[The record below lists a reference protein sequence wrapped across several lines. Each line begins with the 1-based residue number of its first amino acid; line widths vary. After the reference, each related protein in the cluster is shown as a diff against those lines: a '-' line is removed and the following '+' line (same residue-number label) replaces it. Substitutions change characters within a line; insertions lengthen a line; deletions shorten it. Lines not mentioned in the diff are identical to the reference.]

1 MSTKTQGEGDRLA
14 VNFHQTF
21 IPERSYLSSLL
32 RFAARNGEGTYQ
44 EISAETGIPVGQS
57 SGKVPALLNYSLG
70 MGLLNIEQGAKPGRK
85 RPVLTDFGRS
95 VLLNDLNL
103 SESLTQ
109 WLAHLHLCRIKGGAE
124 IWHLTFGQSSDILG
138 MQFHE
143 ADLEDYLAGIL
154 GRRNR
159 SLIGP
164 LVRTYEEPAALK
176 LAGAITRGESGLVR
190 SCAPLMRSFRYGY
203 AGFLFSQWECHF
215 PDQGQVTLTDFE
227 SRTFWSRICGWSEEQ
242 CKIVLGMLQEL
253 RVIDVDKQMR
263 DWVLTRRAKAEV
275 YWRMLYEDLA

>member
-1 MSTKTQGEGDRLA
+1 MATKVQGADDRLA

-32 RFAARNGEGTYQ
+32 RFAARNGEGTDQ

-57 SGKVPALLNYSLG
+57 SGKVPALLNYGLG
-70 MGLLNIEQGAKPGRK
+70 MGLFNIEQGSKSGRK

-95 VLLNDLNL
+95 VLLDDPNL

-138 MQFHE
+138 MTFCE
-143 ADLEDYLAGIL
+143 ADLEGYLAGIL
-154 GRRNR
+154 GKRKK

-164 LVRTYEEPAALK
+164 LVGTYEESAAFK
-176 LAGAITRGESGLVR
+176 LAGAITRAGPGLVR
-190 SCAPLMRSFRYGY
+190 TCAPLLGSFGNGY
-203 AGFLFSQWECHF
+203 AVFLLSQWECHF
-215 PDQGQVTLTDFE
+215 PDEGQVTLTDFE
-227 SRTFWSRICGWSEEQ
+227 SRTYWRRTSGWSEEQ
-242 CKIVLGMLQEL
+242 CEMILGMLQEA
-253 RVIDVDKQMR
+253 RVIDVDKQGR
-263 DWVLTRRAKAEV
+263 PWVLTRRAKSES
-275 YWRMLYEDLA
+275 YWRMLYEDLV

>member
-1 MSTKTQGEGDRLA
+1 MSTKTQGGCDRLA

-32 RFAARNGEGTYQ
+32 RFAARNGEGTDQ

-70 MGLLNIEQGAKPGRK
+70 MGLLNIEQGSKPGRK
-85 RPVLTDFGRS
+85 CPVLTDFGRS
-95 VLLNDLNL
+95 VLLDDPNL

-109 WLAHLHLCRIKGGAE
+109 WLAHLHLCRTKGGAE

-138 MQFHE
+138 MTFHE
-143 ADLEDYLAGIL
+143 ADLEEYLAGIL
-154 GRRNR
+154 GKKKR

-164 LVRTYEEPAALK
+164 LVVTYEEPAALK

-190 SCAPLMRSFRYGY
+190 SCGPLIRSFRNGY
-203 AGFLFSQWECHF
+203 AVFLLSQWECHF

-227 SRTFWSRICGWSEEQ
+227 SRTFWRRMSGWSEEQ
-242 CKIVLGMLQEL
+242 CEVVLNMLQEA
-253 RVIDVDKQMR
+253 RAIDVDKQMR
-263 DWVLTRRAKAEV
+263 PWVLTRRAKSES
-275 YWRMLYEDLA
+275 YWRMLYEDLV